1 MKIYSFIKR
10 LNATELGLGV
20 TNDTY
25 IAIPSEVNLSDM
37 LKNRQALEI
46 FDRKTGTVFTPD
58 NSNIMYVQTGQN
70 NQERISGLGRYYEMV
85 DAKVGDEILIERIE
99 DKSGIKYAMDFY
111 HRNAI
116 VFQKNRD
123 YVEILTPE
131 IIQPYAKDDDYSLEV
146 VNDGKTETLLVKFV
160 EKRKKKKTSPR
171 ETVFYDLQIQGQSI
185 LGNYSYQEYI
195 EVTDDERRLGR
206 MKTYYYSLIEMME
219 GEENE

>member
-1 MKIYSFIKR
+1 MKIHSFIKR
-10 LNATELGLGV
+10 LNATELGLGA

-25 IAIPSEVNLSDM
+25 IAIPIEVDLSDM
-37 LKNRQALEI
+37 LINRQALEI
-46 FDRKTGTVFTPD
+46 FDRKTGTVFTPE

-99 DKSGIKYAMDFY
+99 DRSGIKYAIDFY

-131 IIQPYAKDDDYSLEV
+131 KIAPYAKENDYCFEV
-146 VNDGKTETLLVKFV
+146 VIDGKPEILLVQFV

-171 ETVFYDLQIQGQSI
+171 ETDFYDLQIQGKSI
-185 LGNYSYQEYI
+185 LDNYSYQEYI
-195 EVTDDERRLGR
+195 EVVDDGKRLGR
-206 MKTYYYSLIEMME
+206 MKTYYYSLIEMLE
-219 GEENE
+219 GRDDE

>member
-58 NSNIMYVQTGQN
+58 NSHIMYVQTGQN

-146 VNDGKTETLLVKFV
+146 VIDGKTETLLVKFV

-171 ETVFYDLQIQGQSI
+171 ETVFYDLQIKGQSI

>member
-1 MKIYSFIKR
+1 MKIHSFIKR

-25 IAIPSEVNLSDM
+25 IAIPNEVNLSDM
-37 LKNRQALEI
+37 FVNRQALEI
-46 FDRKTGTVFTPD
+46 YDRKTGTLYTPG

-70 NQERISGLGRYYEMV
+70 NQERISGLGRYFETV
-85 DAKVGDEILIERIE
+85 DAKVGDEILFERIE
-99 DKSGIKYAMDFY
+99 CASGVAYSIDFY

-131 IIQPYAKDDDYSLEV
+131 KMQQYSQASDFILDV
-146 VNDGKTETLLVKFV
+146 TIDGKPETLHVKFA

-171 ETVFYDLQIQGQSI
+171 ETDFYDLQIQGRSI
-185 LGNYSYQEYI
+185 LDDYSYQEYI
-195 EVTDDERRLGR
+195 EVLADGNRLGR
-206 MKTYYYSLIEMME
+206 MKTYYYSQIEVT
-219 GEENE
+219 EETTDE

>member
-10 LNATELGLGV
+10 LNATELGIGV
-20 TNDTY
+20 MNDTY
-25 IAIPSEVNLSDM
+25 IAIPREVDLSDM

-46 FDRKTGTVFTPD
+46 FDRKTGIVFTPE
-58 NSNIMYVQTGQN
+58 NSHIMYVQTGQN

-131 IIQPYAKDDDYSLEV
+131 RIQPYAKGDDYNLEV
-146 VNDGKTETLLVKFV
+146 VIDGKTETLLVKFV

-185 LGNYSYQEYI
+185 LDNYSYQEYI
-195 EVTDDERRLGR
+195 EVTDDEKRLGR
-206 MKTYYYSLIEMME
+206 MKTYYYSLIEMLE